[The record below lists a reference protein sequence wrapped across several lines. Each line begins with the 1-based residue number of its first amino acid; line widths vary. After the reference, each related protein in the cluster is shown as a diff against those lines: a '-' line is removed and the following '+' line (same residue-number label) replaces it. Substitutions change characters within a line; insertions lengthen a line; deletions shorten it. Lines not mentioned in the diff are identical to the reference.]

1 MKSLGYSSKDLMTQL
16 ALQVLPATIVSS
28 VIGSVLSVI
37 VEKLFWFVLFGVDK
51 ATDYAV
57 VIITSV
63 LMVIF
68 CYAVTYLAAGKIKK
82 ISVNELMT
90 E

>member
-1 MKSLGYSSKDLMTQL
+1 MTQL
-16 ALQVLPATIVSS
+16 ALQVLPATIVST
-28 VIGSVLSVI
+28 VIAAVLSVI
-37 VEKLFWFVLFGVDK
+37 IEKTFWFALFGVDK

-57 VIITSV
+57 MIITCI